1 MNNYTIGNGTIK
13 NIANA
18 IRAQQGGSE
27 DIQVSDFASR
37 IAAIVP
43 DTRKTGDISNPNTEY
58 YGIDSA
64 TVLAIGNA
72 LKEQDKLTGPVSGF
86 AQRILNLHGESWDR
100 PSYLPNY
107 DYIDR
112 TNEDAIYLTVQA
124 PTDSTTKYLKLEL
137 EAWYEYYKNG
147 AYVLSSTAD
156 DSQFLVQRG
165 YIDAN
170 GFHENGRH
178 TYFSSITVP
187 GDEGNYL
194 VYRIST
200 VNEGYYLKKVL
211 NSWRYAQAN
220 ASTWATQAH
229 IIEVWG
235 HADCASE
242 LGVRD
247 QYTLSWDVICR
258 GGSQQ
263 HFPHL
268 HRTYEFDYP
277 ILKSFDYGRIA
288 SEEHYQYDYVVP
300 TPSSL
305 INLEFMNWNKINLT
319 DMFNKL
325 SYVYGSNSP
334 SGLGHMFSRC
344 TASQTNTNI
353 FKNKTIKPKVNYSMF
368 YKNASTQ
375 ITFPICTFII
385 ENASYE
391 TRSLLEGWFD
401 SCNNLTTVNM
411 SNMTVEVGSYSTNG
425 GTVAIGEAMFDDT
438 PKLQTVYL
446 PTLTGRR
453 PASTS
458 YPLLKTCGIFYQ
470 YWNNSDERHTTGVS
484 EVYNT
489 WDLFFHKKTA
499 SSDWSAAPNL
509 SEATMVRFFN
519 STSATTDTQ
528 HLTITVSQSVA
539 NRLSPEDIAIFTD
552 KGHTLTIKSE

>member
-1 MNNYTIGNGTIK
+1 MSDYTIGNGTLL

-18 IRAQQGGSE
+18 IRAQQGGNE

-37 IAAIVP
+37 ITDIVP
-43 DTRKTGDISNPNTEY
+43 DTRKTGDISNPNTKY

-64 TVLAIGNA
+64 TILAIGNA
-72 LKEQDKLTGPVSGF
+72 LKEQDKLTGAVSGF

-124 PTDSTTKYLKLEL
+124 PPASATKYLELEL
-137 EAWYEYYKNG
+137 EAWYEYYRNG
-147 AYVLSSTAD
+147 VYSLSSTND
-156 DSQFLVQRG
+156 DSQFLIQRG
-165 YIDAN
+165 YIN
-170 GFHENGRH
+170 ESGFHENGRH
-178 TYFSSITVP
+178 TSSFDYISVP
-187 GDEGNYL
+187 SNEGNYL

-211 NSWRYAQAN
+211 NQWRDRSAD
-220 ASTWATQAH
+220 ASTWAKQAP

-242 LGVRD
+242 LGIRD

-258 GGSQQ
+258 GGTQQ
-263 HFPHL
+263 HFPNITK
-268 HRTYEFDYP
+268 TYNFDYP

-288 SEEHYQYDYVVP
+288 MEENHQYDYVVP
-300 TPSSL
+300 TPSSA

-319 DMFNKL
+319 DMFTKL
-325 SYVYGSNSP
+325 TSIYGSDSP
-334 SGLGHMFSRC
+334 YGLGHLFARC
-344 TASQTNTNI
+344 SASQTNTNI
-353 FKNKTIKPKVNYSMF
+353 FKNKIIKPKNNYYMF

-375 ITFPICTFII
+375 ITFPICTFVV
-385 ENASYE
+385 ENELY
-391 TRSLLEGWFD
+391 TDQTFLRSWFS
-401 SCNNLTTVNM
+401 SCNKLTTVNM
-411 SNMTVEVGSYSTNG
+411 SNMTIEVGIYSMSG
-425 GTVAIGEAMFDDT
+425 GTYQIGENMFDNT
-438 PKLQTVYL
+438 PNLQTVYL
-446 PTLTGRR
+446 PTLTGRK
-453 PASTS
+453 PSSAS
-458 YPLLKTCGIFYQ
+458 YPLLKTCGIFNQ
-470 YWNNSDERHTTGVS
+470 SSEHTTGVS

-489 WDLFFHKKTA
+489 WDLFYHKKTA
-499 SSDWSAAPNL
+499 SSNWSSAPNL

-539 NRLSPEDIAIFTD
+539 SRLSAEDIAIFTD

>member
-1 MNNYTIGNGTIK
+1 MSNNYTIGNGTLL

-18 IRAQQGGSE
+18 IRAQEGSSGE
-27 DIQVSDFASR
+27 ISVSDFADR
-37 IAAIVP
+37 IAALIP

-58 YGIDSA
+58 YGVDAA
-64 TVLAIGNA
+64 TILAIGNA
-72 LKEQDKLTGPVSGF
+72 LKDQDHLSGPVSGF
-86 AQRILNLHGESWDR
+86 AQRILNLRGESWNR

-112 TNEDAIYLTVQA
+112 SNEDAIYLTVQA
-124 PTDSTTKYLKLEL
+124 PTDSTRKLLKLEL
-137 EAWYEYYKNG
+137 EAWYESYNSGTYRV
-147 AYVLSSTAD
+147 AATSD
-156 DSQFLVQRG
+156 ESQFVVQRG
-165 YIDAN
+165 YIDVN

-178 TYFSSITVP
+178 TSYTSITVP
-187 GDEGNYL
+187 SNEGNYL
-194 VYRIST
+194 VYRIT
-200 VNEGYYLKKVL
+200 TANPGYYLKKVL
-211 NSWRYAQAN
+211 NKWRGAQAD

-263 HFPHL
+263 HFP
-268 HRTYEFDYP
+268 RVTNFSYP

-288 SEEHYQYDYVVP
+288 FEENYQYDYVVP

-325 SYVYGSNSP
+325 SYIYGSNTSY
-334 SGLGHMFSRC
+334 GLGFMFSRC
-344 TASQTNTNI
+344 SVAQTNTNI
-353 FKNKTIKPKVNYSMF
+353 FKNKTIKPKVNYWMF

-375 ITFPICTFII
+375 ITFPVCTFII
-385 ENASYE
+385 ENELY
-391 TRSLLEGWFD
+391 TGRDLLYGWFG

-411 SNMTVEVGSYSTNG
+411 SNVTLEVGMYAANG
-425 GTVAIGEAMFDDT
+425 GSFQLGEAMFDDT
-438 PKLQTVYL
+438 PNLQTVYL
-446 PTLTGRR
+446 PTLTGRTI
-453 PASTS
+453 SS
-458 YPLLKTCGIFYQ
+458 SSSPLFKTCGLFNQ
-470 YWNNSDERHTTGVS
+470 YSSSGIRHTTGVS

-489 WDLFFHKKTA
+489 WDLFYHKKSA

-528 HLTITVSQSVA
+528 HLTITISQSVA
-539 NRLSPEDIAIFTD
+539 NRLSAADIAIFTN
-552 KGHTLTIKSE
+552 KGHTLTIATT